1 MSRAEVHPLSAS
13 HLREID
19 MRTEEKQFFTAAVK
33 AGLDWDVV
41 VANTWGQTLIC
52 EGDIVCCFGWKEIR
66 HGTVEYWMIP
76 SEDFRVYGIRV
87 AKAVKAA
94 VGSVVL
100 PPHIR
105 RIQIVTDVDDVR
117 ARFCEFLGFEFEGL
131 LKNYSYFGKNQL
143 MWYKS
148 RE

>member
-1 MSRAEVHPLSAS
+1 
-13 HLREID
+13 
-19 MRTEEKQFFTAAVK
+19 
-33 AGLDWDVV
+33 
-41 VANTWGQTLIC
+41 
-52 EGDIVCCFGWKEIR
+52 
-66 HGTVEYWMIP
+66 MIP